1 MNTLL
6 PILLPAAAYLLLAV
20 YGAGIFPWTVT
31 AATVALCLA
40 ALRPWRGVKS
50 KVESRKSKLCQETED
65 RRLQTADCRLQT
77 ADLQLPPT
85 DKPQLRRNWATC
97 SPLAPRAWLLPLL
110 RPVFRSPFALLL
122 LYLLVMLMPLP
133 AGLPLPGGGERARQN
148 RIVVET
154 LDAVSAAG
162 VEHGVTPVFSLTR
175 SRAGSLRF
183 LLLAVLAYA
192 GWCLAA
198 NAGTKPRMAAL
209 RAVLLVG
216 SVMAVAGILGN
227 WVIPQGDTLW
237 WWIPIPHGRPGPMGG
252 FMNRNH
258 FAGFCAI
265 LAPAA
270 LALAAQDAAQRRPL
284 AALLNAAAAA
294 TLAAGVLFS
303 LSRGGMVALAAGL
316 AALLLSGLL
325 HGRLRT
331 RITIGV
337 AVLVLGAAVLAVA
350 WRQEAIRERL
360 SSLRD
365 PLATQSVQDRTAA
378 WRDALR
384 IWRQYPLLG
393 TGPNAFRVVYPQH
406 RTTSARD
413 ARDFA
418 ENEYVQW
425 LCETGLAGLLLALFL
440 ATRLLRDA
448 CRALHPAAP
457 PGARALGTAAVAALA
472 AAAVHALAD
481 FPMHLPL
488 YALTVA
494 TLAGMLRGEGGDCR
508 PQTADCRLETEDG
521 RRKTEDRRRKTE
533 DCRPQTADCR
543 LQTED
548 HRLQTGTA
556 VQSSTFN
563 LQPSTFA
570 PAVCLVIALALTAV
584 DLQLDMDGRITRAGF
599 PDTAR
604 ALAAAPTSPVAWR
617 RLAALLWQTDT
628 PPARTLAE
636 RCLTQAA
643 AYDPNNYPLWQRLG
657 DMRRE
662 LGDNRGAMEAYRR
675 VKALRSWVNVP
686 TSLPEDN

>member
-1 MNTLL
+1 MNTKL
-6 PILLPAAAYLLLAV
+6 PILLPASAFLLLAV

-31 AATVALCLA
+31 AATVAICL
-40 ALRPWRGVKS
+40 ALRPWRVFK
-50 KVESRKSKLCQETED
+50 KTV
-65 RRLQTADCRLQT
+65 DCRLLT
-77 ADLQLPPT
+77 ADRQHPT
-85 DKPQLRRNWATC
+85 HDTRRTTPDKPQLRRNWATC
-97 SPLAPRAWLLPLL
+97 SPLAPRARLLPLM
-110 RPVFRSPFALLL
+110 RPAFRSPFALLL

-133 AGLPLPGGGERARQN
+133 AGLPMTGGGERARQN

-154 LDAVSAAG
+154 LDAVTAAG

-192 GWCLAA
+192 GWSLAA
-198 NAGTKPRMAAL
+198 NAGTKARTAAL
-209 RAVLLVG
+209 RAVLIVG
-216 SVMAVAGILGN
+216 SVMALAGVLGK

-270 LALAAQDAAQRRPL
+270 LALAAQDAVQRRPL
-284 AALLNAAAAA
+284 AALLNATTAAM
-294 TLAAGVLFS
+294 LAAGVLFS

-316 AALLLSGLL
+316 GVLLLIGLL

-331 RITIGV
+331 RIALTA

-350 WRQEAIRERL
+350 WKQEAIRERL

-425 LCETGLAGLLLALFL
+425 LCETGLAGLLLALL
-440 ATRLLRDA
+440 VAARLLRDA
-448 CRALHPAAP
+448 HRALRDGSPDT
-457 PGARALGTAAVAALA
+457 RALTAAAIAALA

-481 FPMHLPL
+481 FPLHLPL

-494 TLAGMLRGEGGDCR
+494 ALAGMLAGR
-508 PQTADCRLETEDG
+508 ETEGIQRPMPNAQQPTPNAQGEIPNLIVGCWALGVGCSDPLKTG
-521 RRKTEDRRRKTE
+521 IASQARR
-533 DCRPQTADCR
+533 PP
-543 LQTED
+543 
-548 HRLQTGTA
+548 
-556 VQSSTFN
+556 SPFI
-563 LQPSTFA
+563 LQPSHL
-570 PAVCLVIALALTAV
+570 PALVCLVIALVLTV
-584 DLQLDMDGRITRAGF
+584 FDLELDMDGRITRAGF

-604 ALAAAPTSPVAWR
+604 ALAAAPTAPVAWR
-617 RLAALLWQTDT
+617 RLAALLWQTGT

-686 TSLPEDN
+686 TSLPEEN

>member
-1 MNTLL
+1 MKTLL
-6 PILLPAAAYLLLAV
+6 SILLPAAAFLLLAG
-20 YGAGIFPWTVT
+20 YGAGIFPWTVI

-40 ALRPWRGVKS
+40 ALRPWREVKS

-65 RRLQTADCRLQT
+65 RRQKTADCRLQT
-77 ADLQLPPT
+77 VDLQLPPPDT
-85 DKPQLRRNWATC
+85 RHSTPDKPQLRRNWATC
-97 SPLAPRAWLLPLL
+97 SPLAPRARLLPLL

-122 LYLLVMLMPLP
+122 LYMLVMLLPLP

-154 LDAVSAAG
+154 LDAVTAAG

-198 NAGTKPRMAAL
+198 NAGTKPRTAAL

-216 SVMAVAGILGN
+216 SVMALAGILGK

-265 LAPAA
+265 LTPAA
-270 LALAAQDAAQRRPL
+270 LALAAQDAVQRRPL

-316 AALLLSGLL
+316 GTLLLSGLL

-331 RITIGV
+331 RIAIV
-337 AVLVLGAAVLAVA
+337 AAVLVLGAGVLAVA

-378 WRDALR
+378 WHDALR

-481 FPMHLPL
+481 FPLHLPL

-494 TLAGMLRGEGGDCR
+494 ALAGMLVEKSKVESRKSKS
-508 PQTADCRLETEDG
+508 TANNQQPTSNAQHSPPDTRHPTPGARL
-521 RRKTEDRRRKTE
+521 
-533 DCRPQTADCR
+533 
-543 LQTED
+543 
-548 HRLQTGTA
+548 
-556 VQSSTFN
+556 
-563 LQPSTFA
+563 
-570 PAVCLVIALALTAV
+570 PALACLVIALALTAF
-584 DLQLDMDGRITRAGF
+584 DLQLDMDGRLTRAGF
-599 PDTAR
+599 PDTAH
-604 ALAAAPTSPVAWR
+604 ALAAAPTAPVAWR

-643 AYDPNNYPLWQRLG
+643 AYDPNNYPLWHRLG

-662 LGDNRGAMEAYRR
+662 LGDNRGAMDAYRR

-686 TSLPEDN
+686 ISLPEEN